1 MSPLAKLA
9 HVTLVVQDNS
19 TLGFRS
25 LSSTMGLAQSLFIAL
40 AYTLELPYKP
50 TT

>member
-1 MSPLAKLA
+1 MSPLSKLA
-9 HVTLVVQDNS
+9 QATLVVQDNS

-40 AYTLELPYKP
+40 AYTLELPYKR